1 MIEWYHYKLRLT
13 LFFGSDLKIQC
24 MNNTEAEW
32 KFRLLLNTHIF
43 FAITERISIM
53 LKCKICVQSNTLQEN
68 IINNCI
74 TR

>member
-13 LFFGSDLKIQC
+13 LFFDSDLKIQC
-24 MNNTEAEW
+24 MNNTKAEW
-32 KFRLLLNTHIF
+32 KFRLLLNTPIF
-43 FAITERISIM
+43 FALTERISM

-74 TR
+74 T